1 MENSYRFFGKIK
13 TVNISLVIRGL
24 TDFNCLFCYCP
35 MYQLP
40 ACPGN
45 PSYMEKEW
53 KKTIKVCTNCTFP
66 HQPEKLRQ
74 GDCGIE
80 ASALI
85 RKSDKELLHENFLR
99 SRQTHDP
106 STVALCH
113 YDCRGRILK
122 QGRRS
127 ALYFPAVTYK
137 CHAGAGKGTGN
148 FHLCKKRTGRIPD
161 AGRIGISSLCKRGVW
176 AV

>member
-1 MENSYRFFGKIK
+1 MSRESFLYG
-13 TVNISLVIRGL
+13 
-24 TDFNCLFCYCP
+24 
-35 MYQLP
+35 
-40 ACPGN
+40 
-45 PSYMEKEW
+45 KEW
-53 KKTIKVCTNCTFP
+53 KN
-66 HQPEKLRQ
+66 HQGMYELYLSSSAGKLRQ

-99 SRQTHDP
+99 SMQTHDP

-148 FHLCKKRTGRIPD
+148 FDLCKKRTGRIPD